1 MKVVIL
7 AGGLGSR
14 ISEESFVKPKPLVEI
29 GGKPIIWHIMKLY
42 SNYGLNDFII
52 CCGYKGYL
60 IKEYFVNYSLH
71 TTDITVNVRSN
82 KIKVHKKY
90 TESWNVTLIDTG
102 ETSMTGDRIKKIEK
116 YVGDVFCLTYGD
128 GLTSANIKK
137 TIQFHKKNK
146 KLATILAVK
155 PSGRFGAIELKNNLV
170 NKFVEKPKGDDGW
183 INGGFLILSKGIFK
197 YITKSN
203 CIFEREPLEMLA
215 SNKQLNAFKF
225 DGFWYAMDTLR
236 DKIYLED
243 LWSSGKA
250 PWKTWN
256 EK

>member
-7 AGGLGSR
+7 AGGFGSR
-14 ISEESFVKPKPLVEI
+14 ISEESVVRPKPLIEI

-71 TTDITVNVRSN
+71 TTDVTVNVRSN

-90 TESWNVTLIDTG
+90 TEPWNVTLIDTG
-102 ETSMTGDRIKKIEK
+102 ATSMTGDRIKKIEK
-116 YVGDVFCLTYGD
+116 YVGDDFCLTYGD

-155 PSGRFGAIELKNNLV
+155 PSGRFGAIELNNNLV
-170 NKFVEKPKGDDGW
+170 NKFVEKPKGEEGW
-183 INGGFLILSKGIFK
+183 INGGFFVLSKKIFK
-197 YITKSN
+197 YITKPN
-203 CIFEREPLEMLA
+203 CVFEREPLETLA
-215 SNKQLNAFKF
+215 KNKQLNAFKF

>member
-14 ISEESFVKPKPLVEI
+14 ISEESVVRPKPLIEI

-71 TTDITVNVRSN
+71 TTDVTVNVRSN

-90 TESWNVTLIDTG
+90 TEPWNVTLIDTG
-102 ETSMTGDRIKKIEK
+102 ATSMTGDRIKKIEK
-116 YVGDVFCLTYGD
+116 YVGDDFCLTYGD

-155 PSGRFGAIELKNNLV
+155 PSGRFGAIELNNNLV
-170 NKFVEKPKGDDGW
+170 NKFVEKPKGEEGW
-183 INGGFLILSKGIFK
+183 INGGFFVLSKKIFK
-197 YITKSN
+197 YITKPN
-203 CIFEREPLEMLA
+203 CVFEKEPLETLA
-215 SNKQLNAFKF
+215 KNKQLNAYKF